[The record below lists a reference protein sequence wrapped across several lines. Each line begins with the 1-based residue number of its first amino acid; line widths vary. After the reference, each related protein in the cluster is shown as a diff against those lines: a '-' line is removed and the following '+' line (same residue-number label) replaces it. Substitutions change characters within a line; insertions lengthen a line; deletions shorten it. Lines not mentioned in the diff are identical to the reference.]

1 MRTDL
6 TSERPETISH
16 SIRQSFLA
24 GLLALLPA
32 FITYQVVALLFN
44 MVDGV
49 MGDRLNQLLRRITGS
64 DLHLPGLGLVVTL
77 MVVVGIGWLMRMVFF
92 KRMLHTFEGLIARV
106 PVVSSLYNAS
116 RQIVVPFTDR
126 SKLPFS
132 QVVLVEYPMPGR
144 STLGLVARD
153 RVSDDP
159 DDDRMVVF
167 FPSNHLHLGYPVV
180 LSRHDVTVIDMS
192 VEDAIKFFVSCG
204 VVGDDSVVRSGG
216 ALIPTP
222 EMLSA
227 ERRSDPRPDHGRG
240 EAAGAR
246 SRAPIA

>member
-1 MRTDL
+1 MSQFTGD
-6 TSERPETISH
+6 EPPETVAH
-16 SIRQSFLA
+16 SLRQSFLA

-32 FITYQVVALLFN
+32 FITYQVVMLLFN

-49 MGDRLNQLLRRITGS
+49 LGDSLNLLLRRVSGRDI
-64 DLHLPGLGLVVTL
+64 HLPGLGLAVTL
-77 MVVVGIGWLMRMVFF
+77 MLVVGIGWLMRMVFF
-92 KRMLHTFEGLIARV
+92 KRILHGFEALIARV

-132 QVVLVEYPMPGR
+132 KVVLVEYPMPGR
-144 STLGLVARD
+144 QTLGLVARD

-180 LSRHDVTVIDMS
+180 LSRHDVVTIDMT

-204 VVGDDSVVRSGG
+204 VVGDERLVRSGG
-216 ALIPTP
+216 ELIPP
-222 EMLSA
+222 LDAVSPA
-227 ERRSDPRPDHGRG
+227 PDRGR
-240 EAAGAR
+240 AAPAGAR
-246 SRAPIA
+246 SPAPIV